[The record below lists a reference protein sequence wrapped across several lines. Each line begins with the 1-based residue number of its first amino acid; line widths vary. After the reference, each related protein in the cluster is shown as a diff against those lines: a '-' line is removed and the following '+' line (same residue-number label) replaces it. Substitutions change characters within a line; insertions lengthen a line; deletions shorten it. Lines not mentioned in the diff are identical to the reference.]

1 MATAE
6 ENEALVRRYFEA
18 DARGDLDALK
28 EMLAPDFVDHSPV
41 PGQAPD
47 REGYIRWFEESRAA
61 LSGVRYT
68 IEDLVVRGDT
78 VATRL
83 TGRAAHDRGE
93 MLGLA
98 PTGRNLETSVM
109 MFHRISGGKIVEE
122 WSEGSG
128 MLDLA
133 WQQLEQETRE
143 RERIEQELRVA
154 RRIQHALL
162 PKDVPEVEGWQI
174 TPYYKP
180 AREVGGDFYDF
191 LRLEDGHVGLV
202 VGDVTGKGVPA
213 ALVMSN
219 TQSVLRT
226 IAQRAT
232 APAQALA
239 EANEVLHAY
248 IPPNMF
254 VTCFYGVLDLES
266 GRFLYANAGH
276 NLPYCRRSDGLADEL
291 RATGMPLGLM
301 PGMHYENKETVLS
314 PQDGVLFYSDGLV
327 EAHNPQGEM
336 FGTPR
341 LRSLLTEYP
350 EGGTGLTAFLLEEL
364 ERFTGEGWEQ
374 EDDITLLALRRS
386 ASGG

>member
-28 EMLAPDFVDHSPV
+28 EMLAPDFVDHSPL

-162 PKDVPEVEGWQI
+162 PKDVPDVEGWQI

-191 LRLEDGHVGLV
+191 LGLEDGHVGLV

-276 NLPYCRRSDGLADEL
+276 NLPCCRRRDGLADEL

-364 ERFTGEGWEQ
+364 ERFTGAGWEQ